1 MVEASAR
8 NDALTGLANR
18 RLLRERRDAALS
30 SPDPLAPFAVM
41 LIDLDRFKPI
51 NDSHGHAAGNAV
63 PRRSRPSSTARASGK
78 HGGSAGRRR
87 VRYSAASR
95 PGFNTAL

>member
-1 MVEASAR
+1 MAEASAR

-51 NDSHGHAAGNAV
+51 NDSHG
-63 PRRSRPSSTARASGK
+63 K